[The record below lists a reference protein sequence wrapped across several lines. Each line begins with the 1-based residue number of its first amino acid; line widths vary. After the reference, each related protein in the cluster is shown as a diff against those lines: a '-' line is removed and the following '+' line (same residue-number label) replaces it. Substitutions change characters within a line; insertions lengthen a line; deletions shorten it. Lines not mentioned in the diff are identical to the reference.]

1 MMVVLRKRILWI
13 SDIAICFSVL
23 YFYKVIYRLE
33 NERRLTTIAMK
44 KRRESGLK
52 PEYKEGENAFSAND
66 NAAVYHPVSVCAFT
80 GRTQEDYVNPV
91 LLGICLA
98 FSITDMSFNGPWL

>member
-1 MMVVLRKRILWI
+1 
-13 SDIAICFSVL
+13 
-23 YFYKVIYRLE
+23 
-33 NERRLTTIAMK
+33 MK

-66 NAAVYHPVSVCAFT
+66 NTAVYHPVPVCAVT
-80 GRTQEDYVNPV
+80 GHTQEDYVNPV